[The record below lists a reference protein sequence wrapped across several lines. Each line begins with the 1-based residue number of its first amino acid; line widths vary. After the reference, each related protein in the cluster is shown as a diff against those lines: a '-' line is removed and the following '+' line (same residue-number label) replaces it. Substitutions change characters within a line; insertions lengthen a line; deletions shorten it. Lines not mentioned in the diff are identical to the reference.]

1 MRDIVIR
8 SATNADCDRVIDLV
22 STVLAEFQLPFDPD
36 SKDAD
41 LKDIEGS
48 YIQAGGV
55 FELIEDS
62 QGKLVGTY
70 GLFPLSDNAWTSPD
84 YVDTWFRL
92 PHSRSVAHIAT
103 DLSNQESNDDADG
116 CTRLRCTQRWP
127 CVQLPAWATR
137 ADRATP
143 I

>member
-1 MRDIVIR
+1 MRPE
-8 SATNADCDRVIDLV
+8 ALADPLCGSLCDLCASVV
-22 STVLAEFQLPFDPD
+22 S
-36 SKDAD
+36 
-41 LKDIEGS
+41 I
-48 YIQAGGV
+48 
-55 FELIEDS
+55 
-62 QGKLVGTY
+62 
-70 GLFPLSDNAWTSPD
+70 FPSNFTTEAQWTSPD
-84 YVDTWFRL
+84 YVDTLFRL